1 MTLCLSLEL
10 LIANTLEG
18 VIIQSHIN
26 DTVSFVSGTLHCCW
40 NIWGHPAFSRDER
53 QQGKLHSKDGA
64 KRRTCGARCWVSLCV
79 SAVTVVETFTC
90 TQVWELKEVRVSTVW
105 TCSVGHWSQRQGLP
119 WTEGWPR
126 VTCCGHLDS
135 LSGRR
140 RCWVMLSEIPPLWQS
155 VGRKWG
161 VRAAR

>member
-1 MTLCLSLEL
+1 MLGL
-10 LIANTLEG
+10 
-18 VIIQSHIN
+18 
-26 DTVSFVSGTLHCCW
+26 TVRL
-40 NIWGHPAFSRDER
+40 
-53 QQGKLHSKDGA
+53 
-64 KRRTCGARCWVSLCV
+64 RR
-79 SAVTVVETFTC
+79 VTVVETFTC

-126 VTCCGHLDS
+126 VTCCVHLDS
-135 LSGRR
+135 LSGWG

-161 VRAAR
+161 VRAARWGSGRLTSVQVPDPQLLSALPWSPTVPPTLTRLLGLSLNWDWLAGIGWECLNTSVIFKNAVYGGNTCF